1 MPQDGRGDGEDGDN
15 CIRTLFLQKDTAFGN
30 YDGDVTVDVAFPIFV
45 DKGYGNIG
53 VLDAIAKRDA
63 KDTFGRFWYY

>member
-1 MPQDGRGDGEDGDN
+1 MPRDGRGEEGDDF
-15 CIRTLFLQKDTAFGN
+15 IRTLFLQEDTAFGN
-30 YDGDVTVDVAFPIFV
+30 YNGDVTVDVALPVFV

-53 VLDAIAKRDA
+53 VLDAIAKGDA